1 MALKDMFGK
10 AQQGKGIDEYV
21 SEARANAKAVILDVR
36 SADEFAKGHI
46 KGAVNVPLNQLPTIK
61 AKLADLDTP
70 LYVHCLS
77 GARSSR
83 AVAALKKLGYA
94 NVTNIGGINTYTGPQ
109 ERGGG
114 GAGGGGGAR

>member
-61 AKLADLDTP
+61 AKLADLNTP
-70 LYVHCLS
+70 LYVHGLS

-83 AVAALKKLGYA
+83 AAKQLAQMGFT
-94 NVTNIGGINTYTGPQ
+94 NVTNIGGINTYRGPI
-109 ERGGG
+109 EKGF
-114 GAGGGGGAR
+114 